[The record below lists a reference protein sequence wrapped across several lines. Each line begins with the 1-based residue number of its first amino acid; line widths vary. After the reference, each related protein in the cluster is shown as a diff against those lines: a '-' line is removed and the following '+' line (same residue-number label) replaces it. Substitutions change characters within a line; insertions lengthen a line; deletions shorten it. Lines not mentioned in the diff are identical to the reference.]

1 MTVTGNV
8 QLSRKISL
16 TITIKQIVS
25 SHLDLPQL
33 DLESLS
39 VPFSDSNYQKRKM
52 MMYLVAQ
59 PFRNPIP
66 KYREIRRNGAWD
78 EHVTKCLYK
87 KGEFQRRYHMSVAA
101 FRTLVN
107 YLDIQVDHKQSLR
120 SSRGIE
126 PIDANIV
133 VACGL

>member
-1 MTVTGNV
+1 MDFDKGIIQTLLHQG
-8 QLSRKISL
+8 L
-16 TITIKQIVS
+16 
-25 SHLDLPQL
+25 LDLPQL
-33 DLESLS
+33 DLDSPSLA
-39 VPFSDSNYQKRKM
+39 FSCSSHDQKRKM

-59 PFRNPIP
+59 PFRDPVP
-66 KYREIRRNGAWD
+66 KYREVRRNGAWE

-87 KGEFQRRYHMSVAA
+87 KGEFQSRYHMSFAA

-107 YLDIQVDHKQSLR
+107 YLDIQIDHKQSLR

-133 VACGL
+133 VACGLRWLD